1 MTEAAPPVTRLKQ
14 LAPVLAFTVVYLLA
28 AVVGAGPAGTPIQ
41 NNLEELWSLFDYAMG
56 SSPILMGVF
65 STV

>member
-1 MTEAAPPVTRLKQ
+1 MDGYERLQQ
-14 LAPVLAFTVVYLLA
+14 LDRKL
-28 AVVGAGPAGTPIQ
+28 
-41 NNLEELWSLFDYAMG
+41 NKNG

>member
-1 MTEAAPPVTRLKQ
+1 MNSG
-14 LAPVLAFTVVYLLA
+14 VVEPEKLLEDF
-28 AVVGAGPAGTPIQ
+28 
-41 NNLEELWSLFDYAMG
+41 LG